1 MQPDGLKIL
10 ILLRNL
16 WPNIV
21 KVVKHW
27 EGLCKS
33 SRPKNKSY
41 ETLVK
46 YYSNKL
52 VPIRLQF
59 FQDIAN
65 QLHGY
70 LEIFQTDR
78 PTVPFLS
85 DSLECLLRNLMKMIV
100 MEGTTTSA
108 AFKLVKLDL
117 SNNENLISPE
127 LLKLPTG
134 TKGLLNTL
142 KEDRKRQF
150 KKDCR
155 IIIITLIKKL
165 QERCPLAYQLARS
178 ASSLSP
184 LDMVRNKAKCSTQF
198 ISLVDKLYSGKWI
211 SSVAADEVKKEYDLL
226 LDATQQEHKDAFLT
240 FDYRKESVDKFLA
253 TFVHGN
259 TRYKNCWN
267 ICKLIF
273 TLSHGQASVERG
285 FSVNKELL
293 VENLQKVSLVS
304 QRIVYDYFFSTK
316 KRFLNF
322 RYQMN

>member
-1 MQPDGLKIL
+1 M
-10 ILLRNL
+10 
-16 WPNIV
+16 

-78 PTVPFLS
+78 PMVPFLS
-85 DSLECLLRNLMKMIV
+85 DSPECLLRNLMKMIV
-100 MEGTTTSA
+100 KPEVMGGTSTSA

-142 KEDRKRQF
+142 KEDQKRQF

-165 QERCPLAYQLARS
+165 QERCPLAYQIARS

-184 LDMVRNKAKCSTQF
+184 LNMVRNKAKCSTQF

-211 SSVAADEVKKEYDLL
+211 SSVAADE
-226 LDATQQEHKDAFLT
+226 A
-240 FDYRKESVDKFLA
+240 RR
-253 TFVHGN
+253 N
-259 TRYKNCWN
+259 M
-267 ICKLIF
+267 IC
-273 TLSHGQASVERG
+273 
-285 FSVNKELL
+285 
-293 VENLQKVSLVS
+293 
-304 QRIVYDYFFSTK
+304 Y
-316 KRFLNF
+316 
-322 RYQMN
+322 